1 MVFFDFRRRAE
12 VVAGKPKNS
21 DVPIGGRLLNV
32 DWTRQA
38 EIGARTGA
46 LYQADYYFF
55 IDIVGTCNL
64 LCPSC
69 PVGNFAAS
77 PLPKGLMSIATYRSI
92 LEKIE
97 AEHRDQTVFIDLYNW
112 GEAPLHPELPKFIS
126 ATRNSRFG
134 CGISTNLNTVADM
147 RGMVK
152 ANPSYIRISLSG
164 SSNGV
169 YQQTHR
175 AGDIFEVKGNMYRLR
190 AMLDRYGSEVPVQ
203 VGYHIYTHN
212 VGVEYDKMAELCDEL
227 GFLFAPAVGILQP
240 LEKAVPAASLVV
252 GDDIKNIV
260 DLMIIKPH
268 EWKAA
273 LQSERSVHTDCIHR
287 RARTTINYDGS
298 VPLCC
303 YTYSAEN
310 MISPSFLEAPDI
322 QLRQKKYKAETC
334 KTCFSNNLDM
344 MITGVRSEQVNKLLI
359 ERVAALRASEGLSM
373 ERFQI

>member
-1 MVFFDFRRRAE
+1 
-12 VVAGKPKNS
+12 
-21 DVPIGGRLLNV
+21 LLSV
-32 DWTRQA
+32 DWARQA
-38 EIGARTGA
+38 EISARTGA

-69 PVGNFAAS
+69 PVGNFGAS
-77 PLPKGLMSIATYRSI
+77 PLPKGLMSIATYKLI

-97 AEHRDQTVFIDLYNW
+97 AEYRGQTVFIDLYNW
-112 GEAPLHPELPKFIS
+112 GEAPLHPELPKIIT
-126 ATRNSRFG
+126 ATRNSGFG
-134 CGISTNLNTVADM
+134 CGISTNLNSVADM

-164 SSNGV
+164 NSNRV

-190 AMLDRYGSEVPVQ
+190 AMLDRYGSEIPVQ
-203 VGYHIYTHN
+203 VGYHVYTHN

-227 GFLFAPAVGILQP
+227 GFLFAPSVGILQP
-240 LEKAVPAASLVV
+240 LEKAIPAASSEI
-252 GDDIKNIV
+252 GDDVKNIV

-273 LQSERSVHTDCIHR
+273 LHSERGVNTDCIHR

-298 VPLCC
+298 VALCC
-303 YTYSAEN
+303 YTYSADN
-310 MISPSFLEAPDI
+310 MISSSFLEVAEV

-344 MITGVRSEQVNKLLI
+344 MITGVRSAQVNNLLI
-359 ERVAALRASEGLSM
+359 ERIAALRASEGLSM